1 MKLKANAKI
10 NLSLQICGKRPDGYH
25 LIDTVMHSISL
36 YDEITLQKAE
46 KITVKTDISGL
57 DGKEN
62 LAYEAA
68 ELFFSDF
75 QIDGG
80 VKIEIK
86 KNIPLSAGLGGGS
99 ADAAA
104 VLVGLRE
111 LYNPLITNADLEKI
125 ALKLGADVPFFI
137 QGGCL
142 RAEGIGEILTT
153 LKPLSKGYILLCKG
167 EEKTSTGEMYRTL
180 DSKEYGKCNTDAV
193 IKAVEQNDLNGI
205 ARNIYNAFGEIW
217 KDSFVKKAM
226 LLELPL
232 AVSLSG
238 SGPTWFSLYENEAD
252 AVRAKNNLQSQ
263 NIECFIVTPRHSS
276 IIFE

>member
-10 NLSLQICGKRPDGYH
+10 NLSLEICGKRNDGYH
-25 LIDTVMHSISL
+25 LIDTVMHSVSL
-36 YDEITLQKAE
+36 YDEVLIE
-46 KITVKTDISGL
+46 KSSEITVKTDISGL
-57 DGKEN
+57 DGKDN
-62 LAYEAA
+62 LAYKAA

-80 VKIEIK
+80 AKIEIK

-104 VLVGLRE
+104 VLVGLRQ
-111 LYNPLITNADLEKI
+111 LYNPLITDESLEKT

-137 QGGCL
+137 QGGCK
-142 RAEGIGEILTT
+142 RAQGIGEIFTT
-153 LKPLSKGYILLCKG
+153 LKPLNKGYILLCKG
-167 EEKTSTGEMYRTL
+167 EEKTSTGEMYRIL
-180 DSKEYGKCNTDAV
+180 DSKEYGKCNTNAV
-193 IKAVEQNDLNGI
+193 IKAVEQNDLKGI
-205 ARNIYNAFGEIW
+205 SQNIYNAFAEIW
-217 KDSFVKKAM
+217 NQSFVKKAM

-238 SGPTWFSLYENEAD
+238 SGPTWFALYETQAD
-252 AVRAKNNLQSQ
+252 VLKAKRNLQSQ
-263 NIECFIVTPRHSS
+263 NIECFIVTPRQSA